1 MGMYTNIP
9 LELHVSKT
17 EERSRKKIIFAMN
30 VEAGGM
36 IENSFAQW
44 LEYKKIEVKSFKE

>member
-1 MGMYTNIP
+1 MGIYTNIP

-17 EERSRKKIIFAMN
+17 VEYSRKKIIFATN

-36 IENSFAQW
+36 IENLFAQW
-44 LEYKKIEVKSFKE
+44 LEYKKIEVKSLKE